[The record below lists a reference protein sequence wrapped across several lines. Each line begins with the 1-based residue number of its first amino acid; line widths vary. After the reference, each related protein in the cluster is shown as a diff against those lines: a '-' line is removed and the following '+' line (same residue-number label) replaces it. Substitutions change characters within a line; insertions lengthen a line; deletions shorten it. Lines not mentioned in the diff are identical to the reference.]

1 VFIAAF
7 NNISVILVSFIGGGV
22 QQFVHFAEINPN
34 SFQSKSS
41 KSKDDLISRTCSFG
55 DFVLF

>member
-1 VFIAAF
+1 MIPH
-7 NNISVILVSFIGGGV
+7 NGTYQRKRTLLQV

-34 SFQSKSS
+34 SFQSKTS